1 MEENTNSIA
10 ETAVVDTTT
19 TGTETQQT
27 AQQQQPQTP
36 TAANV
41 QQGAAQAATATG
53 AQMTFDDY
61 LAAGGQ
67 AEFDRRVSKAL
78 TTAQARWAAQA
89 EAEKAAAVA
98 AAQAQAHTVVIG
110 ALVETELVK
119 ANARDTDVVLP
130 LIDLSKVGVGTDGK
144 LTGVTEQIAALKE
157 SKGYLFND
165 AKAEPQG
172 KKPATGMQH
181 GDPGKDAAEMAEMRR
196 LFHLPPQG

>member
-1 MEENTNSIA
+1 MDENTTS
-10 ETAVVDTTT
+10 TAAS
-19 TGTETQQT
+19 TEQAQAQTEQQT
-27 AQQQQPQTP
+27 AQQQQQPQTA
-36 TAANV
+36 TAVNV
-41 QQGAAQAATATG
+41 QQGAAQTATATG
-53 AQMTFDDY
+53 TQMTFDDY

-98 AAQAQAHTVVIG
+98 AAQAQAHTVVVG

-157 SKGYLFND
+157 SKGYLFAD
-165 AKAEPQG
+165 SQPEQPAKKA
-172 KKPATGMQH
+172 ATGMQH

-196 LFHLPPQG
+196 LFHLPPTT